1 MLKYIGFILASL
13 LWIQSANAAI
23 SSGGRTYDGIKKII
37 INRNIRCP
45 NYCTTISKYSRE
57 YNVPAQLIVSII
69 HNESAFNPKAVS
81 PKGAKGLMQLMDINS
96 KAAQINPFDPHENI
110 RAGTALFA
118 RLMKRYN
125 NVELALAAYNAGEG
139 NVAKYGGVPPFPETK
154 QYIKRVLAHYK
165 KMRPI

>member
-1 MLKYIGFILASL
+1 MMLKYIGFILASL

-23 SSGGRTYDGIKKII
+23 TSGGRTYDGVKKII
-37 INRNIRCP
+37 IKRNIRCP

-110 RAGTALFA
+110 RAGTALFS

-139 NVAKYGGVPPFPETK
+139 NVAKYGGVPPFPETR
-154 QYIKRVLAHYK
+154 QYIKKVMAHYK
-165 KMRPI
+165 TPPN